1 MSPPKPQWSR
11 REFIRVAG
19 ILGGALALAKLPA
32 CGGDDD
38 SAALDDG
45 VLPSLGGAPDT
56 HEGQTIA
63 AFCDTVV
70 PGKHRD
76 PKKAP
81 GAIDAGAPAM
91 FFDPELPAAP
101 YVGLLVTAL
110 DVFARQEAGSGFAS
124 ISIAARERTLEKAVK
139 SLDILEFAIQLAK
152 LAFYASPEAAAYLGY
167 PGPNSGYLSSPD
179 FSFDRPMSR
188 EITTD
193 GNYD

>member
-1 MSPPKPQWSR
+1 MRQWSR

-19 ILGGALALAKLPA
+19 VLGGALALLKLPA
-32 CGGDDD
+32 CGSDDGGGA
-38 SAALDDG
+38 SVDDG

-56 HEGQTIA
+56 LEGKTIA

-81 GAIDAGAPAM
+81 GAIDVNAPAM
-91 FFDPELPAAP
+91 FFDPDLPALP

-124 ISIAARERTLEKAVK
+124 ISYAARERALEKAVK
-139 SLDILEFAIQLAK
+139 SLDILDFAIQLAK
-152 LAFYASPEAAAYLGY
+152 LAFYASPEAAVYLGY

-179 FSFDRPMSR
+179 FSFNKPMSR